1 MAHIIPGERA
11 EKMQDYAIYCIISP
25 FAKEFH
31 ISKTGPHRLR
41 KVYSEHYSGRVEKTK
56 ILFQRA
62 KDSSCLPPMYVL
74 ESGKMSVRMAFRVCV
89 AWTKYFLDH
98 GYTQVTEDILTE
110 YAGDLIETTQ
120 KVYDGIKDKPLT
132 EVLQPEGGL
141 FPDYNTRK
149 KNVYGKQQV
158 CFQLEPEDYDR
169 LKKAA
174 DAEGFSMSAYCR
186 QMALHGKIIRLDTSA
201 WCRFIEEYGQTKNLL
216 RQILFTIYKTG
227 KYFPAD
233 LANIQKGVDHLTE
246 LSKKGTNEFLN
257 LMTAIRHGGD

>member
-11 EKMQDYAIYCIISP
+11 EKMQDFAIYCIVSP

-41 KVYSEHYSGRVEKTK
+41 KVYAEHYGGRVEKTK

-62 KDSSCLPPMYVL
+62 KDYGCRPPMYVL
-74 ESGKMSVRMAFRVCV
+74 ESGHMSPRMAFRVCV
-89 AWTKYFLDH
+89 AWTKYFLDQ
-98 GYTQVTEDILTE
+98 GYCQVTEDILTE
-110 YAGDLIETTQ
+110 YAGDLIESTQ
-120 KVYDGIKDKPLT
+120 KVYDGIKDKPLS
-132 EVLQPEGGL
+132 EVLQPVGGL
-141 FPDYNTRK
+141 FPDYDTRK
-149 KNVYGKQQV
+149 KNVYGRMQV
-158 CFQLEPEDYDR
+158 CFPLDPEDYDR

-174 DAEGFSMSAYCR
+174 DAEGLSMSAYCR

-201 WCRFIEEYGQTKNLL
+201 WFHFLEEYGPTKQLL

-227 KYFPAD
+227 QYTPAD
-233 LANIQKGVDHLTE
+233 LAQIQNCVDHLTE
-246 LSKKGTNEFLN
+246 LSKKGNNEFVN